1 MAWQKSVLA
10 VKNARSRST
19 TISTAGHMEP
29 IKSSQSHK
37 HTFSFTTPTERTLPP
52 SLSVSRATKQA
63 LTSSHNI
70 LANSS
75 PLRRWTL
82 MGVELGKTLVMTQIC
97 PRLQKTDAVRND
109 QINDKLFLRQTQK
122 KSIMVSQ
129 QIFLGLQLLLEATVK
144 SASVLRP
151 NSTSHFK
158 AVPDVGHGNA
168 AKEWIIICVSNGH
181 TDRTKASHLRGIT
194 RAMDLQSLPPLK
206 SPFPKASHPPSLSL
220 KETSAAPP
228 SPGPQPLHVVH
239 SLVDPWLN
247 HHAHFIFWF

>member
-1 MAWQKSVLA
+1 MKCINTLASNLASYRSKNSTYMAWQKSVLA

-97 PRLQKTDAVRND
+97 PRLQKLMQYEMIRLMTNFSC
-109 QINDKLFLRQTQK
+109 DKPK
-122 KSIMVSQ
+122 K
-129 QIFLGLQLLLEATVK
+129 
-144 SASVLRP
+144 
-151 NSTSHFK
+151 
-158 AVPDVGHGNA
+158 
-168 AKEWIIICVSNGH
+168 
-181 TDRTKASHLRGIT
+181 KASWSANRYSW
-194 RAMDLQSLPPLK
+194 DYSCCWKPLSK
-206 SPFPKASHPPSLSL
+206 
-220 KETSAAPP
+220 
-228 SPGPQPLHVVH
+228 V
-239 SLVDPWLN
+239 LVFF
-247 HHAHFIFWF
+247 AQIQQVISRRSQM